1 MYYYGKKRP
10 LSLRNQFVNNVKN
23 LWITLNNS
31 LSWTDHIA
39 STTGK
44 IFGLQ
49 RKPFLTH
56 LYTTQH
62 IRIHLAKTFLMSLLL
77 YGWELFTSCD
87 AKSMSRL
94 SVRYVY
100 GLRSHKDCYALR
112 KTLYRVDFTDFLKVR
127 KLKPMHK
134 TIYTKSP
141 PYLFN

>member
-1 MYYYGKKRP
+1 MIHLNPNKTKCIIMAKKRP
-10 LSLRNQFVNNVKN
+10 LSLRNQFVNNV
-23 LWITLNNS
+23 
-31 LSWTDHIA
+31 
-39 STTGK
+39 TGK

-49 RKPFLTH
+49 RKPFSTH

-62 IRIHLAKTFLMSLLL
+62 IRVRLAKTFLMSLLL

-94 SVRYVY
+94 SVAYNAILRYVY
-100 GLRSHKDCYALR
+100 GLRSHKGCYALR
-112 KTLYRVDFTDFLKVR
+112 KTLYRVDFTYFLKVR
-127 KLKPMHK
+127 TLKTMHK